1 MPKASLITAETNA
14 EHAQAVAEQLGHQ
27 HCPELEGFLLTAQEL
42 ADIIN
47 ANQAHIAKPLST
59 LAISVN
65 CADGVVPIE
74 VYGTKGNIETLAA
87 LHEVTSNDMA
97 LLTWIQ
103 RQYRL
108 RIERWQK
115 PGNIVEV
122 SVYTNDDDT
131 PVAVAN
137 TAGAA
142 LRLAA
147 ASDQADGAS
156 HAN

>member
-1 MPKASLITAETNA
+1 MPKAALITAETNA
-14 EHAQAVAEQLGHQ
+14 EHAQAVAEELGHQ
-27 HCPELEGFLLTAQEL
+27 YCDELEGFLLTAQEL

-47 ANQAHIAKPLST
+47 ANQAHIAKPLCT
-59 LAISVN
+59 LAINVN
-65 CADGVVPIE
+65 CADGNLPIE

-97 LLTWIQ
+97 LLTWVQ
-103 RQYRL
+103 RQSRL
-108 RIERWQK
+108 RIELWQK
-115 PGNIVEV
+115 PGNITEV
-122 SVYTNDDDT
+122 SVYTTDDDT
-131 PVAVAN
+131 PVAVAS

-147 ASDQADGAS
+147 ASDHVNGAS

>member
-1 MPKASLITAETNA
+1 MSRPFILTADTNA
-14 EHAQAVAEQLGHQ
+14 EHAQGVAEELGHKYCLDLQ
-27 HCPELEGFLLTAQEL
+27 GFLLTAQEL
-42 ADIIN
+42 ADVIN
-47 ANQAHIAKPLST
+47 ANQAHVAKPLST

-65 CADGVVPIE
+65 YADGNIPIE

-115 PGNIVEV
+115 PGGITEV
-122 SVYTNDDDT
+122 SVYTTDDDT
-131 PVAVAN
+131 PAAVAS

-147 ASDQADGAS
+147 ATDV
-156 HAN
+156 N